1 VTGAQDCHSGG
12 FEMGSNALLEEIE
25 KGNRGE
31 AILSRRGIA
40 ALISV
45 SSMRSS
51 LETIIARERG
61 EEGRK

>member
-1 VTGAQDCHSGG
+1 
-12 FEMGSNALLEEIE
+12 MGSNALLEEIE

-45 SSMRSS
+45 SSTRSS